1 MVAEKATCR
10 QRGWDPYIVVEAA
23 GNLFVAAGAG
33 HLSAAAAAAV
43 EVVGQQ
49 AFVEEA
55 AAFVMAEF
63 GAAALVA
70 VGAASGFH
78 NTPLA
83 LHVAH
88 R

>member
-1 MVAEKATCR
+1 VVAEKATCR

-33 HLSAAAAAAV
+33 HLSAAAAAV
-43 EVVGQQ
+43 EAVGQQ

-63 GAAALVA
+63 GAAAPVA
-70 VGAASGFH
+70 VGAASGFR
-78 NTPLA
+78 NMPLA